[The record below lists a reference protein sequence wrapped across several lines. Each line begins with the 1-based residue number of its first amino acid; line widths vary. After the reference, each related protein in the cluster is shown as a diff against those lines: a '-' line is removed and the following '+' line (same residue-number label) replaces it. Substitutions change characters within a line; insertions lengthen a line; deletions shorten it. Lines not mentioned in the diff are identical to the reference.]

1 MFQLEAEWDT
11 PVRERLLEQS
21 LEGDFDIQTETG
33 TRRIAL
39 RGKAD
44 RIDLL
49 EDRTFRIIDYKLSRA
64 PDRKQALQLPVYT
77 VCTIQHLRKTRG
89 EEWEPGQAGYI
100 AFGQDRQ
107 FVPML
112 ARGKTKDTMLVDAQA
127 RLLDAVDRIERG
139 EFPPTPA
146 DTIDVHPL
154 RPCRGVPEGLR
165 WRRLSGCPSM
175 KVQSPKS
182 KVRRRTI
189 RLWPGLPTLDLDFRL
204 WTPCPTPQRVRGL
217 SIQPTTWSSRRQP
230 APARLMCSSTGIST
244 C

>member
-1 MFQLEAEWDT
+1 MKGWPRQCFSSK
-11 PVRERLLEQS
+11 RN
-21 LEGDFDIQTETG
+21 G
-33 TRRIAL
+33 THPCASGCWSSRSRASSIFRRKQKRGVVAL

-112 ARGKTKDTMLVDAQA
+112 ARGKNEGCDA
-127 RLLDAVDRIERG
+127 
-139 EFPPTPA
+139 
-146 DTIDVHPL
+146 
-154 RPCRGVPEGLR
+154 
-165 WRRLSGCPSM
+165 
-175 KVQSPKS
+175 
-182 KVRRRTI
+182 RRRTGAAA
-189 RLWPGLPTLDLDFRL
+189 R
-204 WTPCPTPQRVRGL
+204 RGR
-217 SIQPTTWSSRRQP
+217 PNR
-230 APARLMCSSTGIST
+230 AR
-244 C
+244 